1 MSKIHPLLA
10 LTAARGGSRGLPGK
24 NIRPLAG
31 LPLIAHSI
39 LCARMCP
46 QIDRYIVSTD
56 DDEIMNAARRY
67 EAQTPFRRPA
77 DLARDDTPML
87 AVIQHALQEMERID
101 ETRYETLLLLDPT
114 SPGRTPE
121 DIGKAVDLLEQH
133 DSAVGV
139 VAVSEPEF
147 NPYWHC
153 VIEKEGFMTPL
164 IEGAQRYTR
173 RQDVPPVYRIN
184 AMLYLWRRDYILTC
198 KESWMDGNHVMLI
211 LPDER
216 AIHIDHVEEFNRADL
231 MLKSGVIQFPWLTKT

>member
-1 MSKIHPLLA
+1 MSSIHPI
-10 LTAARGGSRGLPGK
+10 LTVIPARGGSKGLPGK

-39 LCARMCP
+39 LCAQMTP
-46 QIDRYIVSTD
+46 QIDRYIISTD
-56 DDEIMNAARRY
+56 DEEITQAAQRY
-67 EAQTPFRRPA
+67 GAPVPFRRPP
-77 DLARDDTPML
+77 DLARDNTPML
-87 AVIQHALQEMERID
+87 AVLQHALREMERID

-121 DIGKAVDLLEQH
+121 DIGHAIELLEQN
-133 DSAVGV
+133 DNAAGV

-153 VIEKEGFMTPL
+153 VIEKEGFMSPL
-164 IEGAQRYTR
+164 IEGAGRFTR

-184 AMLYLWRRDYILTC
+184 AMLYLWRRDYILKC
-198 KESWMDGNHVMLI
+198 KENWMNGKHLMLV

-231 MLKSGVIQFPWLTKT
+231 MLKDGLIQFPWLVKE